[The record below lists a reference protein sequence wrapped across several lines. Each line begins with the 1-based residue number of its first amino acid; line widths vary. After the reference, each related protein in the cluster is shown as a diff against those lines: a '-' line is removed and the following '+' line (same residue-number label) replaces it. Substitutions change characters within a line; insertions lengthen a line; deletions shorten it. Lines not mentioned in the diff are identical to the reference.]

1 MEASVSVGTCVEHPE
16 YGKGKV
22 LGLSEKKEVVRI
34 RFVKLGIKE
43 LPYPCPGM
51 VVLSPEGGIQSQEVL
66 KLHFEKAT
74 HNGSGC
80 RWLLDFRGPQLFRL
94 VQDINTWASS
104 KAQLR
109 GALVNLHTLE
119 NRQIELTITGR
130 GRDGRCRWCRTFRSA
145 LRTAVRRDFGR
156 QAFGLDGS
164 CVFDL
169 GQMPTPAAEKA
180 SS

>member
-1 MEASVSVGTCVEHPE
+1 MEAAVNVGTCVEHPE

-34 RFVKLGIKE
+34 KFVTLGVKE

-51 VVLSPEGGIQSQEVL
+51 VVLPERGGNNPQEVV
-66 KLHFEKAT
+66 KLHFDKGT

-80 RWLLDFRGPQLFRL
+80 RWLLDFQGPQVFRL

-104 KAQLR
+104 KAQLT
-109 GALVNLHTLE
+109 GASVNLHTLE
-119 NRQIELTITGR
+119 NRKIELTITGR

-145 LRTAVRRDFGR
+145 LKTAVRRDFGR

-164 CVFDL
+164 CVFDA
-169 GQMPTPAAEKA
+169 GQMSPLPADKA
-180 SS
+180 SL